1 MSLRYVGCRL
11 FRIWSAGLGFT
22 GLVNVGPFTFDIWKK
37 MLWESNIFIAEI
49 DCQWSHTILSCSY
62 RKLIC
67 PQDNGSLGSML
78 EQSWA
83 GTKEIRLEHGGVRK
97 FLQDGDEVIMT
108 AVCQVNFS
116 MPMATSAPFPFLD
129 PVRPTLH
136 HGQVPQP

>member
-1 MSLRYVGCRL
+1 
-11 FRIWSAGLGFT
+11 
-22 GLVNVGPFTFDIWKK
+22 
-37 MLWESNIFIAEI
+37 MLWESNVLVAEI
-49 DCQWSHTILSCSY
+49 ECQWSHTILSCSY
-62 RKLIC
+62 RKLKC

-83 GTKEIRLEHGGVRK
+83 GTKEIHLEHGGMRK

-108 AVCQVNFS
+108 AVCQVIFL

-136 HGQVPQP
+136 YGQGPQP